1 MATFRKFRAKIYA
14 LLNTIYNTCIT
25 KETISPSKDEC
36 GKKRIHRINDR
47 LLNEKHEHKIIVV
60 RELNESKTAFDFLR
74 RIVKLTMD
82 EVQSNLDTKLN
93 LVEKPMVLSH
103 SPEIVT
109 ISDSDEELS
118 QDLFNSTTE
127 EEETPNGHF
136 DSHGDLG
143 VVTISKNTRDDCNA
157 EAQCSSSIIS
167 SPQVNSEYVLTKDLP
182 ISSNLAVYDVAE
194 MHTNECKKEILK
206 FDSWTK
212 DHMDQISKKLEERRK
227 IMTDLVRSDEVFLN
241 SIHDSN
247 AGTFEEES
255 RGTLINGAN
264 SRKKIDRAKMQGVTC
279 AESKAYFDALELS
292 PESKERRI
300 NQVSRVRV
308 VAQRM
313 PSTPEN
319 YWEVGFPS
327 ESEQRRRGLITEV
340 HVMNKKGRKL
350 FHENV

>member
-47 LLNEKHEHKIIVV
+47 L
-60 RELNESKTAFDFLR
+60 
-74 RIVKLTMD
+74 
-82 EVQSNLDTKLN
+82 KLN

-136 DSHGDLG
+136 DSHANYFFSVFYIITVGSSFIEGDLG

-167 SPQVNSEYVLTKDLP
+167 SPQVNCIPSTTNKVVNSEYVLTKDLP

-319 YWEVGFPS
+319 YWEKRVSFVLPNAMLS
-327 ESEQRRRGLITEV
+327 SRELFMLI
-340 HVMNKKGRKL
+340 
-350 FHENV
+350 